1 MTNSFFLNFENGM
14 PKGSAQQKGE
24 CIRYKIMNGK
34 RVPYIHHFKKATVE
48 GMRAEFELKLKRYR
62 PMTPSEAPIKLV
74 IMLYFDIKGPKRLWG
89 TYKTTKP
96 DLDNYAKEL
105 IDAMTSVG
113 FWKDDAQVT
122 DLKITKRYAG
132 TASIFIQW
140 EELEP

>member
-48 GMRAEFELKLKRYR
+48 GMREEFELKLKRYR
-62 PMTPSEAPIKLV
+62 PKTPSEAPIKLV
-74 IMLYFDIKGPKRLWG
+74 VMLYFDIKGPKRLWG